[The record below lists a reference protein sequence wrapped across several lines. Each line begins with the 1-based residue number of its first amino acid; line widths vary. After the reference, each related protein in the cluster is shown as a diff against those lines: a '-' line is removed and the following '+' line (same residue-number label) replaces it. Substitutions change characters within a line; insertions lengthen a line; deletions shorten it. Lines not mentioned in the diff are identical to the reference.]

1 MSAKPKKGKPSVT
14 AEKFLPPDMEA
25 IELHEDILF
34 NAALNNDYTT
44 ICGAL
49 DAKDHP
55 LTTYMIENNLF
66 NKRNKYG
73 KNFADLS
80 ANLGNKEFIRLMLE
94 RLGDRVDENAFN
106 LKAMLSLNNSYNF
119 MHYACIWGQTE
130 LVKFL
135 VDYAKMIADP
145 TDPQYESISMTN
157 TKDKNSNLK
166 PIGSVLLKLRTR
178 ETKETPLMLAERYKH
193 QELVEFL
200 NYAGLILNN

>member
-1 MSAKPKKGKPSVT
+1 
-14 AEKFLPPDMEA
+14 
-25 IELHEDILF
+25 
-34 NAALNNDYTT
+34 
-44 ICGAL
+44 
-49 DAKDHP
+49 
-55 LTTYMIENNLF
+55 
-66 NKRNKYG
+66 
-73 KNFADLS
+73 
-80 ANLGNKEFIRLMLE
+80 
-94 RLGDRVDENAFN
+94 
-106 LKAMLSLNNSYNF
+106 